1 MEKGFDRLGLRQLQS
16 PQGSGDGAC
25 AMQRRGSGSE
35 IMAGEM
41 RRRMFLRSSVAGT
54 AAAVMIGAGRTEA
67 AEARDNA
74 SGVTG
79 YDYRLP
85 KIKKGATLLFQGDSI
100 TDMKWGRN
108 QRDRN
113 HYLGHSYVYLIASRL
128 HTDMPEAKLN
138 FLNRGM
144 SGHTVANLKARW
156 QKDAIDLKPDVL
168 SILIGVNDVGRAMR
182 SKNGVDLAAFEAD
195 YQSLL
200 TQSRK
205 ANPALKIVLLEPF
218 VLPVTRLKEKTAWDA
233 WRGQIDKLRPIVA
246 KLASEHKALL
256 LKTQEI
262 FDAAAKRADASHWI
276 WDGVH
281 PLPQGHELIARNWIE
296 ETARAWR

>member
-1 MEKGFDRLGLRQLQS
+1 MGN
-16 PQGSGDGAC
+16 
-25 AMQRRGSGSE
+25 
-35 IMAGEM
+35 EM
-41 RRRMFLRSSVAGT
+41 KRRMFLRSTVGG
-54 AAAVMIGAGRTEA
+54 AAAVMIGSGRTEA
-67 AEARDNA
+67 ADTSADV
-74 SGVTG
+74 SGVAG
-79 YDYRLP
+79 YDYKLP
-85 KIKKGATLLFQGDSI
+85 KIKAGATLLFQGDSI

-108 QRDRN
+108 QKDRN

-156 QKDAIDLKPDVL
+156 RKDALDLKPDVL
-168 SILIGVNDVGRAMR
+168 SILIGVNDVGRAVR
-182 SKNGVDLAAFEAD
+182 SKKEVDLEAFESD
-195 YQSLL
+195 YRSLL
-200 TQSRK
+200 GESRK

-218 VLPVTRLKEKTAWDA
+218 VLPVTRLKEKAAWGA
-233 WRGQIDKLRPIVA
+233 WRGQVDKLRPIVA
-246 KLASEHKALL
+246 KLAGEHKAIL

-262 FDAAAKRADASHWI
+262 FDMASKRVDPSHWI

-296 ETARAWR
+296 AAAKAWR

>member
-1 MEKGFDRLGLRQLQS
+1 MS
-16 PQGSGDGAC
+16 T
-25 AMQRRGSGSE
+25 
-35 IMAGEM
+35 EM
-41 RRRMFLRSSVAGT
+41 KRRMFLKASLGGS
-54 AAAVMIGAGRTEA
+54 AAALVAADQAQGAPSRA
-67 AEARDNA
+67 NP

-85 KIKKGATLLFQGDSI
+85 KIKTGATLLFQGDSI

-144 SGHTVANLKARW
+144 SGHTVVDLKKRW

-168 SILIGVNDVGRAMR
+168 SILIGVNDIGREARFKSNGGVKGYEAAYR
-182 SKNGVDLAAFEAD
+182 SILD
-195 YQSLL
+195 
-200 TQSRK
+200 QSRK
-205 ANPALKIVLLEPF
+205 ANPDLKIVLLEPF
-218 VLPVTRLKEKTAWDA
+218 VLPGKGARP
-233 WRGQIDKLRPIVA
+233 GQQNPRQGKIDTLRPVVA
-246 KLASEHKALL
+246 KLASDYNAVLI
-256 LKTQEI
+256 KTQDI
-262 FDAAAKRADASHWI
+262 FNAAAKRGGPSHWI

-296 ETARAWR
+296 QTAKAWS